1 MGDIIINNDNNEW
14 NIAYIKKNMF
24 SSLLFV
30 YDAQK
35 KLSFSLSPPPKYTNI
50 QYTVG
55 FIFRFSLT
63 DPKKKRQKIVW
74 VR

>member
-35 KLSFSLSPPPKYTNI
+35 KTQFLALPRNT
-50 QYTVG
+50 Q
-55 FIFRFSLT
+55 
-63 DPKKKRQKIVW
+63 
-74 VR
+74 